1 MATTEERLQ
10 ILKMIEE
17 GKISAAEGAELLR
30 ALDTKSDKIQAQE
43 PLKGASAPRWF
54 RVRVTDTT
62 TGRNKVNINIPM
74 GLVNVGMKMG
84 ARFAPEIEGHRLE
97 ELLEAV
103 KYGQLGKVIDVTDEE
118 DGERVEIFV
127 E

>member
-1 MATTEERLQ
+1 MASTGERMQ

-17 GKISAAEGAELLR
+17 GTISAAEGAELLR
-30 ALDTKSDKIQAQE
+30 ALDRDKDASSKE
-43 PLKGASAPRWF
+43 PLKGPSAPRWF

-62 TGRNKVNINIPM
+62 TGKNKVNVNIPM

-84 ARFAPEIEGHRLE
+84 AKFAPEIEGMNLDDLILQIREGAH
-97 ELLEAV
+97 
-103 KYGQLGKVIDVTDEE
+103 GKVIDVLDEE
-118 DGERVEIFV
+118 EGERVEIFV

>member
-17 GKISAAEGAELLR
+17 GKISAPEGAELLR
-30 ALDTKSDKIQAQE
+30 ALDKGGKGGQSPE
-43 PLKGASAPRWF
+43 PMKGASSARWF
-54 RVRVTDTT
+54 RVRVTDMS
-62 TGRNKVNINIPM
+62 TGRNKVNVNIPM
-74 GLVNVGMKMG
+74 GLVNVGIKMG
-84 ARFAPEIEGHRLE
+84 ARFAPEIEGIERHE
-97 ELLEAV
+97 ILEAIRS
-103 KYGQLGKVIDVTDEE
+103 GQQGKILDVVDEE

>member
-30 ALDTKSDKIQAQE
+30 ALDTKNERSQPLE
-43 PLKGASAPRWF
+43 PMKGSSNPRWF
-54 RVRVTDTT
+54 RVRVTDMQ
-62 TGRNKVNINIPM
+62 TGRNKVNVNIPM
-74 GLVNVGMKMG
+74 GLVNVGIKMG
-84 ARFAPEIEGHRLE
+84 ARFAPEIEGAQFDSIM
-97 ELLEAV
+97 EAV
-103 KYGQLGKVIDVTDEE
+103 RSGQLGKIMDITDDE
-118 DGERVEIFV
+118 DGERVEIYV

>member
-30 ALDTKSDKIQAQE
+30 ALETKGERGPALE
-43 PLKGASAPRWF
+43 PMKGTSNPRWF
-54 RVRVTDTT
+54 RVRVTDVQS
-62 TGRNKVNINIPM
+62 GRNKVNVNIPM
-74 GLVNVGMKMG
+74 GLVNVGIKMG
-84 ARFAPEIEGHRLE
+84 ARFAPQIEGK
-97 ELLEAV
+97 ELNTIMDAV
-103 KYGQLGKVIDVTDEE
+103 RSGQLGKIVDIVDTD

>member
-17 GKISAAEGAELLR
+17 GKISAPEGAELLR
-30 ALDTKSDKIQAQE
+30 ALDKGSKGPSPE
-43 PLKGASAPRWF
+43 PLKGASAARWF
-54 RVRVTDTT
+54 RVRVTDMN
-62 TGRNKVNINIPM
+62 TGRNKVNVNIPM
-74 GLVNVGMKMG
+74 GLVNVGIKMG
-84 ARFAPEIEGHRLE
+84 ARFAPGLE
-97 ELLEAV
+97 SEQMEAIAEALRSGMV
-103 KYGQLGKVIDVTDEE
+103 GKIVEATDEE